1 MCTIKSDVLYSFT
14 HEWLKVNGGDS
25 VTLGI
30 TDHAQMRLGDIT
42 QVCLPEIGQHFQM
55 GEVCIAIKS
64 CKAEV
69 DILMPFAGTVLA
81 INDEIKDKP
90 VLLNQ
95 QAYQQGWLIQLQPV
109 HPVPASKFLN
119 ADAYQALLETEID

>member
-1 MCTIKSDVLYSFT
+1 MCTIKSDVLYSLT
-14 HEWLKVNGGDS
+14 HEWFKINGGDS

-30 TDHAQMRLGDIT
+30 TDYAQMRLGDIT
-42 QVCLPEIGQHFQM
+42 QVRLPGVGQHFQM
-55 GEVCIAIKS
+55 GDACIAIKS

-69 DILMPFAGTVLA
+69 DILMPFTGTVLA
-81 INDEIKDKP
+81 INSEIKDKP

-95 QAYQQGWLIQLQPV
+95 QAYQQGWLIKLQSDY
-109 HPVPASKFLN
+109 PVPASKFLN